1 MHFFNMSIWNPCR
14 SSDVSTFLLNKSDCK
29 RSKIPESHQQNF
41 WSTWLGGIFFS
52 SVYLNMWCVKGVWID
67 TRSPPSLMIFGQNFK
82 AHTHMCT
89 LYARKCASAHRTTNR
104 LFKSI
109 QKKNYRKLNR
119 ISYAYI
125 KWMQKRCEL
134 WSALKCAPCFQVF
147 HVPHHW
153 HITTRRIERPNMCWK
168 WIHNTLN
175 HIRNT
180 RREDKVKE
188 EEEKKTKHGSPLR
201 IKSFST
207 TNICCVFTTYVLC
220 CIRNVRIQ
228 IASLWFHL
236 SHVCVH
242 RFHISMCCMRI
253 PHYYLQKMQMKRVLA
268 FICWKKKQMNIKQS
282 AHSVME
288 CAFAVCDQWWEK
300 NAHYVNRSAN
310 WFLLTNKYLARSFWR
325 SFFHFFSAQFHGV
338 VIVWFFFF
346 TF

>member
-1 MHFFNMSIWNPCR
+1 MWKEYGLIHVLPHHWWYL
-14 SSDVSTFLLNKSDCK
+14 VKT
-29 RSKIPESHQQNF
+29 SKH
-41 WSTWLGGIFFS
+41 T
-52 SVYLNMWCVKGVWID
+52 
-67 TRSPPSLMIFGQNFK
+67 
-82 AHTHMCT
+82 HTHMCT

-188 EEEKKTKHGSPLR
+188 EEEKKTKNGSPLR

-268 FICWKKKQMNIKQS
+268 FICWKKTNEHKTERTQCDGVCFCRLRPMMREKCALCQS
-282 AHSVME
+282 ICKLVSFNQQIFSALIL
-288 CAFAVCDQWWEK
+288 AVFFSLFFSPISWSRDC
-300 NAHYVNRSAN
+300 VIFF
-310 WFLLTNKYLARSFWR
+310 FLL
-325 SFFHFFSAQFHGV
+325 FSLKKTKLTYSIDFYQRAWQEIKLEGRKK
-338 VIVWFFFF
+338 
-346 TF
+346 